1 MSGKAPHFL
10 WCPVRSRRPLKIRG
24 ETMIFASGRTH
35 NRSRSPSRQN
45 GSVTSGK
52 GLALSAG
59 SLGLRL
65 EAVG

>member
-1 MSGKAPHFL
+1 VVSGALSTALEK
-10 WCPVRSRRPLKIRG
+10 SG